1 MGKGGV
7 RINKKRLT
15 IIFLAVVLVG
25 CGFFIAED
33 LKKYYIRSKL
43 DPQLEMQVAVNTMME
58 ANSYN
63 YSLESILLV
72 DGRQEVISRVE
83 GKKSGGNTHIK
94 GEMVN
99 TPVNIYYIDQTIYNY
114 DSFSEK
120 WLVIES
126 GKTNSEEL
134 LISEL
139 NPLSNFR
146 FKQIE
151 KVEKVGFEEIEGT
164 DYLVVS
170 SKPAVE
176 SQLLE
181 TLWKD
186 FEYQFWI
193 DYENKVFTK
202 AVLNATNK
210 KKENTKLF
218 IEVKLDN
225 INHNIVIE
233 APDTS
238 KKSD

>member
-1 MGKGGV
+1 
-7 RINKKRLT
+7 
-15 IIFLAVVLVG
+15 
-25 CGFFIAED
+25 
-33 LKKYYIRSKL
+33 
-43 DPQLEMQVAVNTMME
+43 MME